1 MSSHSTVIL
10 EAVMRLLKPLI
21 RILLRQGISCGTF
34 TELARRAYVEVA
46 EKEFKVD
53 GRKQSASRVSVLTGL
68 NRKEVARIK
77 ALPPIAESGI
87 DEHYN
92 RAARVISG
100 WLRDEAFHDRKGDP
114 DVLPYEGAEHSFAEL
129 VKRYSGDMPTRAVA
143 DELLRVN
150 AIEKT
155 IHGELRLTARGYVT
169 SGSDMDKFQVLGTD
183 TRDLIQTIDHNLTH
197 PPQEALFQRK
207 VMYDNVP
214 LEHVQGFQR
223 LAARLGQGV
232 LEQLDAW
239 LAERDKDN
247 DPGLDG
253 TGRARLGL
261 GIYQLEEKLDD
272 GKQTKAGKKPGRK
285 GK

>member
-1 MSSHSTVIL
+1 M
-10 EAVMRLLKPLI
+10 
-21 RILLRQGISCGTF
+21 
-34 TELARRAYVEVA
+34 
-46 EKEFKVD
+46 D
-53 GRKQSASRVSVLTGL
+53 GRKQTTSRISVLTGL
-68 NRKEVARIK
+68 NRKEVSRIK
-77 ALPPIAESGI
+77 SLPSIEESGI

-100 WLRDEAFHDRKGDP
+100 WLRDEVFQDRKGDP
-114 DVLPYEGAEHSFAEL
+114 DVLPYEDGEHSFAEL

-155 IHGELRLTARGYVT
+155 AHGELRLTARGYVT
-169 SGSDMDKFQVLGTD
+169 SGSEVDKFQVLGTD
-183 TRDLIQTIDHNLTH
+183 TRDLILTIDHNLTH
-197 PPQEALFQRK
+197 PPEQALFQRK

-214 LEHVQGFQR
+214 LEHVEGFQR

-239 LAERDKDN
+239 LAERDKDAN
-247 DPGLDG
+247 PQVEGK
-253 TGRARLGL
+253 GRARLGL

-272 GKQTKAGKKPGRK
+272 AEDITARKKTGRRS
-285 GK
+285 